1 MSTEDQRAPR
11 PADSPSNEPLVWLG
25 PVEWATVTGCR
36 QASGFFVRMEEG
48 GEEAFMELTSV
59 DNNPVCRNE
68 EYWPDVGERI
78 RVRRLLSDREWLG
91 TPRVASRASAMEG
104 IVYGFPTQDLAL
116 PAGLGPVE
124 PGVVVAH
131 REEDLLVRLED
142 SGRVGVLPAH
152 LLSYDPAE
160 QARERWPKVG
170 RRIRVRR
177 LGVWPGGEIRLSY
190 RKRFVCGHSLPP
202 PGFFSSRTHRAFR
215 GVIEYTRTLPPQVV
229 ERVRA
234 VADAVSLHDWDQVG
248 ELTSGN
254 RLDWDQADAFMTTYA
269 WQPYTPTPDDFTRD
283 MFAAPLQDGGSWVDC
298 LLWTERERPSDVEIS
313 LKITPAPGAPDNLR
327 TTLVRIRAIGFR
339 YPGRCDQR
347 PRPTGPAWTT
357 TTIP

>member
-25 PVEWATVTGCR
+25 PVEWATVTG
-36 QASGFFVRMEEG
+36 VRRRDGLLVHLEDG

-59 DNNPVCRNE
+59 DDRLLCCNE
-68 EYWPDVGERI
+68 EYWPDVGERV
-78 RVRRLLSDREWLG
+78 RVRRLLLDRWPG
-91 TPRVASRASAMEG
+91 TPRVTGRASAMEG
-104 IVYGFPTQDLAL
+104 LVYGFPTGELGP

-124 PGVVVAH
+124 LGVVVEH
-131 REEDLLVRLED
+131 RREDLLVRLED
-142 SGRVGVLPAH
+142 SGQVGLLPAH
-152 LLSYDPAE
+152 LLSYDPTE
-160 QARERWPKVG
+160 QAREHWPEVD

-177 LGVWPGGEIRLSY
+177 LGVWPGGEIRLNHREGFISISA
-190 RKRFVCGHSLPP
+190 VPP
-202 PGFFSSRTHRAFR
+202 PGFLASRTNRAQR

-234 VADAVSLHDWDQVG
+234 VADAVSLHDWDQAG

-313 LKITPAPGAPDNLR
+313 LKITPDPGAPDNLR

>member
-1 MSTEDQRAPR
+1 MDDEQMGM
-11 PADSPSNEPLVWLG
+11 G
-25 PVEWATVTGCR
+25 PVEWAVVTG
-36 QASGFFVRMEEG
+36 VRRRDGLLVRLEDG
-48 GEEAFMELTSV
+48 GEEAFMHFTGIGDHPLYYNTM
-59 DNNPVCRNE
+59 
-68 EYWPDVGERI
+68 YWPDVGERI
-78 RVRRLLSDREWLG
+78 RVRRLSFSGDEEE
-91 TPRVASRASAMEG
+91 TEIRVTGRGSAMEG
-104 IVYGFPTQDLAL
+104 LVRGYPTREVV

-124 PGVVVAH
+124 LGVVVAH

-160 QARERWPKVG
+160 QAREHWPKVG

-177 LGVWPGGEIRLSY
+177 LGVWPGGEIRLSH

-202 PGFFSSRTHRAFR
+202 PEFFSSRTHRAFR

-234 VADAVSLHDWDQVG
+234 VADAVSLRDWKRAG

-269 WQPYTPTPDDFTRD
+269 
-283 MFAAPLQDGGSWVDC
+283 
-298 LLWTERERPSDVEIS
+298 
-313 LKITPAPGAPDNLR
+313 
-327 TTLVRIRAIGFR
+327 
-339 YPGRCDQR
+339 
-347 PRPTGPAWTT
+347 
-357 TTIP
+357 

>member
-25 PVEWATVTGCR
+25 PVEWATVTGR
-36 QASGFFVRMEEG
+36 RRPSGFFVRLEDG

-59 DNNPVCRNE
+59 DDRLLCCNE
-68 EYWPDVGERI
+68 EYWPDVGERV
-78 RVRRLLSDREWLG
+78 RVRRLLSVPERPDA
-91 TPRVASRASAMEG
+91 PRVTGRASAMEG
-104 IVYGFPTQDLAL
+104 LVYGFPTGELGP

-124 PGVVVAH
+124 LGVVVAH

-142 SGRVGVLPAH
+142 SGRVGVLPAR
-152 LLSYDPAE
+152 LLAYDPAE
-160 QARERWPKVG
+160 CVRERWPGVG
-170 RRIRVRR
+170 ERIQVRR
-177 LGVWPGGEIRLSY
+177 LGVWPGGEIRLSH
-190 RKRFVCGHSLPP
+190 RKRFLAMSTVPP
-202 PGFFSSRTHRAFR
+202 PGFLVSRANRAQR

-234 VADAVSLHDWDQVG
+234 VADAVSLHDWKRAE

-269 WQPYTPTPDDFTRD
+269 WQPYTPTPDSFTRD

-313 LKITPAPGAPDNLR
+313 LKITPDPGAPDNLR
-327 TTLVRIRAIGFR
+327 TTLVRMRAVGFR
-339 YPGRCDQR
+339 YPGRHDQR

-357 TTIP
+357 IP